1 MNEHWFWKKDLIN
14 GLVAIL
20 LCFLLL
26 STVFSTV
33 AGSYYQTQYRRV
45 ESELGQIRTDL
56 EQSRNRE
63 RELEDCIGDIR
74 TITTEAMGYVQRE
87 SDLLL
92 QGGTTIR
99 EIRAQVEDLERY
111 CDNLNNYI
119 IGIRNYLVDKE

>member
-1 MNEHWFWKKDLIN
+1 MNEHWFWKKGLSN

-26 STVFSTV
+26 STIFSTV

-92 QGGTTIR
+92 QGGTTIK

-111 CDNLNNYI
+111 CDNLNHYI
-119 IGIRNYLVDKE
+119 AGIRNYLMDKE

>member
-1 MNEHWFWKKDLIN
+1 MNEHWFWKKGLSN
-14 GLVAIL
+14 GLVVIL

-26 STVFSTV
+26 STIFSAV
-33 AGSYYQTQYRRV
+33 AGSYYQAQYRRV

-99 EIRAQVEDLERY
+99 EIRAQVEDLEKY
-111 CDNLNNYI
+111 CDSLNHYI